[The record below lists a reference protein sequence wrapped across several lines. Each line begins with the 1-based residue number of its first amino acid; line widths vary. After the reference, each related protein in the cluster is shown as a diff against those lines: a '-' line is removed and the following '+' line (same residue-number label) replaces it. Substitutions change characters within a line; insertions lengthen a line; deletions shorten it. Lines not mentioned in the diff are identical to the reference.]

1 MCYTNNIDRD
11 KEVIM
16 ENLGRIKVT
25 QPRTALGFMQDAK
38 TKIYVGIGQHI
49 DDDIEVSDR
58 KSDLCNPVAYF
69 EVIHPSIMGGAWDEV
84 VEDFCHFAKNRLLE
98 EGMAESN
105 KWGVLFATEKLKEAV
120 K

>member
-1 MCYTNNIDRD
+1 
-11 KEVIM
+11 
-16 ENLGRIKVT
+16 
-25 QPRTALGFMQDAK
+25 
-38 TKIYVGIGQHI
+38 
-49 DDDIEVSDR
+49 
-58 KSDLCNPVAYF
+58 
-69 EVIHPSIMGGAWDEV
+69 MGGAWDEV